1 MLSNLVRLDI
11 SIKMTNLAENN
22 ISERGLAVL
31 CKELNLKELEAG
43 TYLLSSGGN
52 RIGDYGALMV
62 SRHLPDI

>member
-1 MLSNLVRLDI
+1 
-11 SIKMTNLAENN
+11 MTNLAENN